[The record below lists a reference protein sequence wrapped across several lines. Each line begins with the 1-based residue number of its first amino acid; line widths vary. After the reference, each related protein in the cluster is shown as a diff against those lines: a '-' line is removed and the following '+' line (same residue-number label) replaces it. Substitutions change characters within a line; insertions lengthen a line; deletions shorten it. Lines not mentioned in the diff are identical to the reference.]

1 MDTPTAL
8 RQQKQSELG
17 EKLLHDLLEAL
28 ENDNVWREYIATC
41 GGDSVV
47 KMQEIKLLSEKML
60 VMAGSVCKDW
70 SSMNQGRKE
79 LLGSYVL
86 PFAISLAL
94 VRFIQPMAFLHECT
108 RMFKP
113 GLFEDTFV
121 NDKPDKFGLGYT
133 LTSWLLDPQDFG
145 FPVRRSRVYTCL
157 MRKDYDM
164 TIQKKEIRNLF
175 NPTQLNSAVF
185 FQATDSEAE
194 SRVYISLVYQFQV
207 FLVVL
212 SVVLSN

>member
-1 MDTPTAL
+1 M
-8 RQQKQSELG
+8 
-17 EKLLHDLLEAL
+17 
-28 ENDNVWREYIATC
+28 WREYISTC
-41 GGDSVV
+41 GDSVV
-47 KMQEIKLLSEKML
+47 KMQDIKLLSEKMI

-86 PFAISLAL
+86 PFAISLAF
-94 VRFIQPMAFLHECT
+94 VRFTQPMAFLHECT

-113 GLFEDTFV
+113 GLFEETFV
-121 NDKPDKFGLGYT
+121 DGKPDKSGLGYT

-157 MRKDYDM
+157 MRNDYEM
-164 TIQKKEIRNLF
+164 TIHKKEIRNLF

-185 FQATDSEAE
+185 FQATDSEAG
-194 SRVYISLVYQFQV
+194 YQFQV
-207 FLVVL
+207 FLTCIVSCFLFNCLKFVSFCNL
-212 SVVLSN
+212 VS